1 MNSSEFYVG
10 YYREAPLGL
19 ARFIRPV
26 TAALVAGA
34 VALASLIAAGQM
46 PFPPSSFEFGVAQNF
61 SGVLSLK
68 PYPVLFEH
76 GRAHVL
82 FGSGKHGFTTSAP
95 NGAGV
100 TLRGSAVFFGPAR
113 GIEVTPGTLQV
124 SGADTPPLPD
134 PRNLGWATLTGEIV
148 DSKCSFGVMNPGR
161 GKVHRDCAVRCI
173 SGGIPPALLVR
184 DSAGRAES
192 ILLSGIPKQ
201 QLLPYVAE
209 RLRVSGELVR
219 RGTLLVLNAAPS
231 TLKRE

>member
-1 MNSSEFYVG
+1 MQLDALAL
-10 YYREAPLGL
+10 RMRPRAPLEATDLG
-19 ARFIRPV
+19 ARLCQSAARSVYACYAAVYVPV
-26 TAALVAGA
+26 AA

-46 PFPPSSFEFGVAQNF
+46 PFAPSSFEFGVAQNF

-148 DSKCSFGVMNPGR
+148 DSKCYFGVMNPGR
-161 GKVHRDCAVRCI
+161 GKFM
-173 SGGIPPALLVR
+173 
-184 DSAGRAES
+184 
-192 ILLSGIPKQ
+192 
-201 QLLPYVAE
+201 LLPNSDHLFHAFATEQDSLRNFQRGKFNNDFSKVLKDWISSVVAA
-209 RLRVSGELVR
+209 R
-219 RGTLLVLNAAPS
+219 
-231 TLKRE
+231 